1 MKYTLKYLCLFLIVF
16 LPLTALAEPTD
27 TVIFQYPGNDYS
39 ELWITNLENTANA
52 RLIYKHTETIW
63 EIAAQKDGT
72 LIAYVAHDGAR
83 PLVEDVYLF
92 DRKQPDVKARNL
104 TQKRFDSVW
113 YIDISEAGDV
123 IFTNETVDGAPL
135 PKVGIYLIPNSEI
148 EKPVPKATL
157 LVSEDD
163 IFGISRAVWAPGG
176 KIIAFDRG
184 TRPSEIWTLDIE
196 TQNISKISDFGKYP
210 TFSPDGKKLAFV
222 GETPK
227 AIYVASL
234 EDPDDIETIAIG
246 EHKWGSH
253 LKWTPDGQYI
263 VYNTDTGYFAAP
275 VNGDPHVRL
284 SEDFN
289 HLVWRKFGSRAWDWA
304 SPKGYPVEPANRLTT
319 LWGKLKTDTIK

>member
-1 MKYTLKYLCLFLIVF
+1 MKSFLKPLCLCLVCL
-16 LPLTALAEPTD
+16 LPLVIQAEPTG
-27 TVIFQYPGNDYS
+27 TIMFEHPENFS
-39 ELWITNLENTANA
+39 ELWITNLENPDNA
-52 RLIYKHTETIW
+52 RLIYKHTEGIY
-63 EIAAQKDGT
+63 EIATQKDGPF
-72 LIAYVAHDGAR
+72 IAYVADDSE
-83 PLVEDVYLF
+83 PPFVTDVYLF

-163 IFGISRAVWAPGG
+163 IFGISRAIWAPGG

-184 TRPSEIWTLDIE
+184 TRPSEIYTLDIE
-196 TQNISKISDFGKYP
+196 TRNISKISDFGKYP
-210 TFSPDGKKLAFV
+210 TFSLDGKKLAFV
-222 GETPK
+222 GGEPGSRV
-227 AIYVASL
+227 IYITSHVNL
-234 EDPDDIETIAIG
+234 DDTETIEIEEG
-246 EHKWGSH
+246 KGCSH

-263 VYNTDTGYFAAP
+263 IYKTDTGFFAAP
-275 VNGDPHVRL
+275 VNGDPHIRL

-289 HLVWRKFGSRAWDWA
+289 HLVWKKFRSPRWDWA
-304 SPKGYPVEPANRLTT
+304 SPKGYPVEAKDKLTT
-319 LWGKLKTDTIK
+319 LWGKLKQ